1 MQEQLAAGH
10 IEPCMSSWNTPI
22 FVIQKRS
29 GKWQILQ
36 DLRAVNMTMVPM
48 GALQPGLPSPVAIP
62 REHVKLVIDLKD
74 CFFSIPLHPEDCKCF
89 AFSLPI
95 VNCVGPPPRFQLRVL
110 PQGMT
115 NSPTL
120 CQKYVAQIID
130 PFRMSYP
137 DSYIIHYMDDILL
150 AGPDEGQLYCA
161 GQKFINALQ
170 SQGLQISP
178 EKIQIHPHICFGAL
192 NCFLIGFPPKRFM

>member
-1 MQEQLAAGH
+1 MAARH
-10 IEPCMSSWNTPI
+10 IELCMSSWNTPI

-74 CFFSIPLHPEDCKCF
+74 CFFSIPLYPEDCKCF
-89 AFSLPI
+89 AFSSLS
-95 VNCVGPPPRFQLRVL
+95 

-120 CQKYVAQIID
+120 CQKYVTQIID

-170 SQGLQISP
+170 SQGLQISS

-192 NCFLIGFPPKRFM
+192 NCFLIGFSPKRFM